1 MQVHTKWAWHEFLV
15 GLCVLMCAGKQWLWL
30 IWPWVALSGLFL
42 PLTEC
47 CWFCKHRQMYPTGL
61 PPCSSP
67 MPQTNEFLKTASI
80 KLQARSIDH
89 RVDFVSTA
97 EKGFWYK
104 HCFHCQATSTLSLQP
119 SSTVT
124 KAVNQEYSNRTKAA
138 LSSNR
143 ILLKSLSAY
152 DGRVSSTQYCLSGNM
167 VN

>member
-1 MQVHTKWAWHEFLV
+1 MARVSCGTVTHL
-15 GLCVLMCAGKQWLWL
+15 
-30 IWPWVALSGLFL
+30 ALGGPVRPLFL

-47 CWFCKHRQMYPTGL
+47 CWFCKHRQMYPTGV

-138 LSSNR
+138 MSSNR